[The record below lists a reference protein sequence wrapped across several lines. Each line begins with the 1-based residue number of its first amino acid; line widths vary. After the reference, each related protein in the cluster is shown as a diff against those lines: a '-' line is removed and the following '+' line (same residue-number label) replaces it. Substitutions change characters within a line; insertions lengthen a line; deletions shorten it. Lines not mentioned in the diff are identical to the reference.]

1 MTNKEFY
8 REFGNIDPKM
18 IEAAAPAEKVQK
30 KKKNDWIKWASMA
43 ACFALVITTSM
54 LLYPSIVEDISS
66 DGYENLYLFGGITV
80 NMNGMFWA
88 FFIAPVFSV
97 VCTFLMWLI
106 DSGSII
112 LPLWLIRDLCIPIL
126 HFCILK
132 RCIKKNKIQKKS
144 TIGLVIALL
153 LVTVAADSFVLE
165 YLILKGRLAIPHIIF
180 RLIWAILCGLFI
192 LGHTLVERF
201 YRNNIRCN
209 IMVAVG
215 STIALCI
222 NAFMTYLLAPTLATK
237 YAIDGI
243 ELLLMP
249 LSIIILSVYSHLLGR
264 IMTRRFMFVKLTGWL
279 LGIIASEF
287 VTLWLLGTP
296 RILPTEDKVTTII
309 WIVVSAFVFIWCLIG
324 VLKTH
329 LEDIKQSLAEK
340 RKPTNRTWVKW
351 AALAACL
358 CLIITAVLVIYDPV
372 PDVIIPPN
380 FESMKL
386 PEGPYVI
393 TTSDWPLYSSAK
405 DLINNADLV
414 FIGKITGIDFDVL
427 DSSTALPVSENTP
440 NYARQLYTIYTVE
453 ISQTYKGDTTDVTK
467 IRVMGG
473 VVDYNIDT
481 QLEVMEIGNA
491 FGKENGIPIL
501 DNYYKVQCKI
511 GNSYLFTLRQFET
524 GYPTIMNVDQSVFD
538 LNDPTRKQ
546 TIGNNPNVYYS
557 GSKDEYNCPLISAKD
572 VIMEFGKKEWTS
584 FNKKWKQGVYSSD
597 TVE

>member
-1 MTNKEFY
+1 MTNTDLLHAMG
-8 REFGNIDPKM
+8 RIDPRL
-18 IEAAAPAEKVQK
+18 IADAAPDAVQK
-30 KKKNDWIKWASMA
+30 KPASKAWVKWASLA
-43 ACFALVITTSM
+43 ACFALVITASM
-54 LLYPSIVEDISS
+54 LLYPSVVEDISS

-80 NMNGMFWA
+80 NMNGIFWA

-106 DSGSII
+106 DSGSVI

-132 RCIKKNKIQKKS
+132 RCIKKSKIQKKS
-144 TIGLVIALL
+144 TIWLVIALL

-180 RLIWAILCGLFI
+180 RLIWAILCGLFV

-264 IMTRRFMFVKLTGWL
+264 IMTKRYMFVKLTGWL

-324 VLKTH
+324 VLRTY
-329 LEDIKQSLAEK
+329 LEN
-340 RKPTNRTWVKW
+340 RKNQR
-351 AALAACL
+351 
-358 CLIITAVLVIYDPV
+358 
-372 PDVIIPPN
+372 
-380 FESMKL
+380 S
-386 PEGPYVI
+386 
-393 TTSDWPLYSSAK
+393 
-405 DLINNADLV
+405 
-414 FIGKITGIDFDVL
+414 
-427 DSSTALPVSENTP
+427 
-440 NYARQLYTIYTVE
+440 
-453 ISQTYKGDTTDVTK
+453 
-467 IRVMGG
+467 
-473 VVDYNIDT
+473 
-481 QLEVMEIGNA
+481 
-491 FGKENGIPIL
+491 KE
-501 DNYYKVQCKI
+501 
-511 GNSYLFTLRQFET
+511 
-524 GYPTIMNVDQSVFD
+524 
-538 LNDPTRKQ
+538 
-546 TIGNNPNVYYS
+546 
-557 GSKDEYNCPLISAKD
+557 
-572 VIMEFGKKEWTS
+572 
-584 FNKKWKQGVYSSD
+584 
-597 TVE
+597 